1 MYVFNVLTLAGG
13 LAMFLYGMRIMG
25 DGLASGSSGA
35 LKSAMEKVTNNPIKA
50 FLLGLIITAVIQSST
65 ATIVITSGLVA
76 AGILTL
82 HQSLGIVIG
91 ANVGTTMTGQ
101 ILRLLDL
108 DSSTTSWVAIF
119 KPSTLA
125 PIALVLGIV
134 LIMGSRGRR
143 GQTVGK
149 IAMGFGILFTG
160 LITMTDAVSTLQDS
174 GIFERLL
181 SGLGSNHVLGYLT
194 GAVISFILQ
203 SSSAT
208 IGILQAFS
216 QAGIMTF
223 NGVYAVIVGIYLG
236 DCLTTFI
243 VCSIGAKADQ
253 KRVGM
258 VNILFNL
265 SETVLVL
272 TVVAIIHRLGL
283 IDGLWNTV
291 VDSSIIANTN
301 TTFNLTCAIVLLPM
315 VPVYEKLSRKII
327 KDDPAPE
334 NKYKEKLDA
343 LSPALFNSPA
353 LALNSCYDLLKT
365 TLSLSRQNLTR
376 AFRLLTYFDQ
386 KTMDEID
393 SDEASVDLMTDATSK
408 YLVSLLPHVKGEEN
422 LAIVNQYYRD
432 VTEFERLGDDAEN
445 IAKTAENMESL
456 GIGLSVRAAA
466 ELAVMEDLLR
476 QIVDCAQQAFE
487 KRDVTAAYRVLPLEA
502 VAEDLIDA
510 LKENHL
516 RRMSLGE
523 CNVLMDSH
531 FMDLL
536 YNIKRSTGIC
546 SNIATA
552 TIIRVQPELANQRH
566 EYFVSLRSGRDETF
580 NAEYNKAHGE
590 YFRRLAAVNE
600 TEKEIAAKQ

>member
-50 FLLGLIITAVIQSST
+50 FLLGLLITAVIQSST

-174 GIFERLL
+174 GIFESLL
-181 SGLGSNHVLGYLT
+181 SGLGNNHVLGYLT
-194 GAVISFILQ
+194 GAGIAFILQ

-223 NGVYAVIVGIYLG
+223 SGVYAVIVGIYLG

-327 KDDPAPE
+327 KDDPAPG
-334 NKYKEKLDA
+334 NKYKEKLDE
-343 LSPALFNSPA
+343 LNPALFNSPA

-365 TLSLSRQNLTR
+365 TLSLSRQNLDR

-393 SDEASVDLMTDATSK
+393 GDEASVDLMTDATSK

-432 VTEFERLGDDAEN
+432 VTEFERLGDDAVN
-445 IAKTAENMESL
+445 IAKTAENMQSL

-466 ELAVMEDLLR
+466 ELEVMEDLLR
-476 QIVDCAQQAFE
+476 TIADSAQQAFE

-516 RRMSLGE
+516 RRMSMGE

-566 EYFVSLRSGRDETF
+566 EYFVSLRSGKDETF
-580 NAEYNKAHGE
+580 NAEYNRAHE
-590 YFRRLAAVNE
+590 DYFQRLAAVNE
-600 TEKEIAAKQ
+600 SEKAIGIKQ